1 MREGSGTSAVILA
14 AGISTRMGEVKQ
26 LLQVDGRP
34 LLQHVLD
41 HVRASEISE
50 IILVLGHAAD
60 AIRRELDLEPIKLVV
75 NEDYRGGMGCS
86 LKAGLS
92 AVDPQAKAAIVVLAD
107 QPFVRPFTLDRLIRE
122 HARSGAQIVIPTYHG
137 FRGNPVLLDRRVFP
151 EVMGIGGDVGC
162 RAIFGDHAEG
172 IVKVPVEDVGILLD
186 IDRPGDYEK
195 LRSAEGRAQMLPLA
209 ALEVR
214 PTSMG
219 PAPARARPELV
230 IVGRDTLAMTL
241 AKLAQPMH
249 FTVTLVDPLLNRSEV
264 PEADRILHVLD
275 FSLLDPSSDR
285 HVVVASRGACDE
297 EAIEQ
302 ALRANS
308 SYAGLVANRK
318 RGEEVL
324 RSLGKKGIAPQ
335 KLAGVRVP
343 AGLAIGAGNA
353 EEIALS
359 ILAEIVAERRKRPKA
374 DQRPGASQRSEP
386 IIPNAPCHID

>member
-1 MREGSGTSAVILA
+1 MKERSGTSAVILA
-14 AGISTRMGEVKQ
+14 AGRSTRMGAVKQ
-26 LLQVDGRP
+26 LLLVDGRP

-41 HVRASEISE
+41 NVRASEISE

-60 AIRRELDLEPIKLVV
+60 AIRRELDLEQIKLVM
-75 NEDYRGGMGCS
+75 NEDYPGGMGSS

-92 AVDPQAKAAIVVLAD
+92 AVDPQAKATIVVLAD
-107 QPFVRPFTLDRLIRE
+107 QPFVRPATLDRLIRE
-122 HARSGAQIVIPTYHG
+122 HARTGAQIVIPTYHG
-137 FRGNPVLLDRRVFP
+137 FRGNPVLLDRLVFP
-151 EVMGIGGDVGC
+151 EVMGLDGDVGC

-186 IDRPGDYEK
+186 IDQPDDYQK
-195 LRSAEGRAQMLPLA
+195 LRSAEDRAQVTPVA

-214 PTSMG
+214 PPSQS
-219 PAPARARPELV
+219 PAADRALPELV
-230 IVGRDTLAMTL
+230 IVGRDAMAMTL
-241 AKLAQPMH
+241 AKLAQAMH
-249 FTVTLVDPLLNRSEV
+249 FSVTLVDPLLNRSDV

-275 FSLLDPSSDR
+275 FSLLDPVSDR

-302 ALRANS
+302 ALGVNS
-308 SYAGLVANRK
+308 SYAGLVATRK
-318 RGEEVL
+318 RGDEVL
-324 RSLGKKGIAPQ
+324 RSLGRKGIAPQ

-343 AGLAIGAGNA
+343 AGLEIGAGSP

-359 ILAEIVAERRKRPKA
+359 ILAEIVGERRKGLK
-374 DQRPGASQRSEP
+374 QRPGTSETSKA